1 MSNHMDW
8 QQKAEAL
15 CALAEIEVRIRK
27 AGDWYVHQDVS
38 VKDAGVMYGKYG
50 NGDTPESAIIDH
62 WKVLVDDVKFPL
74 YLVARSGTDRRR
86 AVVWNG
92 FMWADVNEPKEAVAA

>member
-27 AGDWYVHQDVS
+27 AGDWYVRQ
-38 VKDAGVMYGKYG
+38 
-50 NGDTPESAIIDH
+50 
-62 WKVLVDDVKFPL
+62 
-74 YLVARSGTDRRR
+74 
-86 AVVWNG
+86 VWNG